1 MAPFLDDEMRVY
13 SPVVYRGNK
22 KRRPFNRKYEYYWIV
37 RVSINYL
44 LIAGRNSDFVLGVA
58 VVTDQG
64 IKLSAF
70 TSQFALASQVDRS
83 SASAAY
89 QFFAA
94 KAYDEEMGD
103 IWVAKITQEQLNDL

>member
-13 SPVVYRGNK
+13 SPIVYRGNK
-22 KRRPFNRKYEYYWIV
+22 KRRPFNRKYEYYWLV
-37 RVSINYL
+37 RASINYL
-44 LIAGRNSDFVLGVA
+44 LVAGRNSDFVLGVA

-64 IKLSAF
+64 IKLSVFA
-70 TSQFALASQVDRS
+70 SQFELASQVDRS

-89 QFFAA
+89 RIYAT

-103 IWVAKITQEQLNDL
+103 IWVAKITQEKLNGF

>member
-13 SPVVYRGNK
+13 SPVVYLGNK

-37 RVSINYL
+37 RASINYL
-44 LIAGRNSDFVLGVA
+44 LIAGRNCDFVLGVA

-70 TSQFALASQVDRS
+70 TSQFELASQVDRS

-89 QFFAA
+89 QFCVA

-103 IWVAKITQEQLNDL
+103 IWVAKITQEQLNGL